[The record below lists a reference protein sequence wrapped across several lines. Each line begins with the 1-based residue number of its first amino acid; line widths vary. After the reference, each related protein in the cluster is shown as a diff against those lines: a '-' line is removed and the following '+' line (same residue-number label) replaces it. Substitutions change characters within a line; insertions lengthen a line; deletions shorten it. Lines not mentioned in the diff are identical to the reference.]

1 MLTVHLVTSL
11 CEICRGN
18 IKANRSPYR
27 YFATAVV
34 EVIHIYIYAKKFLL
48 NMLICLYFSI
58 CRYELHVIM
67 DEIYMLS
74 VYDDTTFT
82 SVLSLDW

>member
-34 EVIHIYIYAKKFLL
+34 EVIHIYICKEISFKYV
-48 NMLICLYFSI
+48 NMPVFFYL
-58 CRYELHVIM
+58 
-67 DEIYMLS
+67 
-74 VYDDTTFT
+74 
-82 SVLSLDW
+82 